1 MEEGGVHRLVEHG
14 GDDMDGGGR
23 EILKVAVATVDA
35 EFTGPS
41 RTWPEFLSGFCMD
54 QVVLSI
60 QALDRSIQ
68 ACNVRHTGRIAN

>member
-1 MEEGGVHRLVEHG
+1 
-14 GDDMDGGGR
+14 
-23 EILKVAVATVDA
+23 
-35 EFTGPS
+35 
-41 RTWPEFLSGFCMD
+41 MD